1 MFSMRQR
8 EIRHM
13 LEEVGRFVIR
23 QSILAKEGR
32 EPDWTDPRLKV
43 QVVFPEMI
51 PSDTTKYA
59 AALSQV
65 AAACVTSMEAGLL
78 GEAAAV
84 GLLATVAG
92 RLGYELDP
100 DAELAAARERK
111 KRRAEEDSFKEPDLA
126 AEAERMKNG
135 GAVIEKGAP

>member
-1 MFSMRQR
+1 
-8 EIRHM
+8 
-13 LEEVGRFVIR
+13 
-23 QSILAKEGR
+23 
-32 EPDWTDPRLKV
+32 
-43 QVVFPEMI
+43 
-51 PSDTTKYA
+51 
-59 AALSQV
+59 
-65 AAACVTSMEAGLL
+65 MEAGLL

>member
-1 MFSMRQR
+1 
-8 EIRHM
+8 
-13 LEEVGRFVIR
+13 
-23 QSILAKEGR
+23 
-32 EPDWTDPRLKV
+32 
-43 QVVFPEMI
+43 
-51 PSDTTKYA
+51 
-59 AALSQV
+59 
-65 AAACVTSMEAGLL
+65 
-78 GEAAAV
+78 
-84 GLLATVAG
+84 VAG